1 LKDGRGLFVAERA
14 VGGIVFICAK
24 KVLQLQDCLAREIVV
39 TVLAQQYFGEASLA
53 IETAHVVALGKAEA
67 ALKMHVSRKFLIF

>member
-1 LKDGRGLFVAERA
+1 
-14 VGGIVFICAK
+14 
-24 KVLQLQDCLAREIVV
+24 LQLQDCLAREIVV
-39 TVLAQQYFGEASLA
+39 TVLAQQYFYSENVKRGELLTGEASLA